1 MPRQH
6 KSDPRAR
13 LCYFLN
19 FDCNH
24 GHDCHKLLG
33 VETGNVVF
41 RATLRGTIQRRRL
54 SLRQM
59 QSGIRP
65 LRHRMTSTC
74 RCQRLCPASPR
85 RSRFITTCSC
95 ASSITDACLRSCVD
109 TRTTYAKTPRLR
121 SPRALASSWRMRD
134 TWRCPGGRVARPAQC
149 TMHDGNT
156 SITMVYHWTMRP
168 WCRCWT
174 RVKRCTR
181 SYTNTAPL
189 RTCRPCVHQ
198 TCTLR
203 QTFLRR
209 RRHRTRIYG
218 DTQ

>member
-1 MPRQH
+1 MLYFARRYVVPSRGAAYPSGKCSREFAH
-6 KSDPRAR
+6 YATGSHLRADANA
-13 LCYFLN
+13 C
-19 FDCNH
+19 
-24 GHDCHKLLG
+24 
-33 VETGNVVF
+33 
-41 RATLRGTIQRRRL
+41 AQRRRAAPAL
-54 SLRQM
+54 LPPAPAPAPSPTPV
-59 QSGIRP
+59 SA
-65 LRHRMTSTC
+65 
-74 RCQRLCPASPR
+74 PAS
-85 RSRFITTCSC
+85 
-95 ASSITDACLRSCVD
+95 
-109 TRTTYAKTPRLR
+109 TPAPPTPPPPV
-121 SPRALASSWRMRD
+121 SMSNSPAQIPRALASSWRMRD

-156 SITMVYHWTMRP
+156 SIAMVYHWTMRP
-168 WCRCWT
+168 WSRCWT